1 MKQILVRIS
10 VTLMFLMLSATVFA
24 GGNDEAKSVAAT
36 NLTADQ
42 PGWQVDTSPIEFD
55 WYLHFSWFPRAWGD
69 DPTSRY
75 ITEKTGVD
83 INFIVPAGS
92 EAEKLNTLI
101 AGDQLPDIITLG
113 WWEGQITDMID
124 GEMLYPLE
132 ELAEKYDPYFF
143 KVASPAR
150 LGWYTKD
157 DGHVY
162 GYPNASYAPE
172 HYDIFDIPS
181 ASSFLVRKDMYEA
194 LGSPSM
200 RTPEGFL
207 NTLVK
212 AKEMYPEVNGSPLI
226 PFAGM
231 GFNEQG
237 NDSFERILQ
246 DFLAVPRQINGKV
259 YDRSSDPEYKKWLKM
274 FRNAHELGLLTP
286 DIFIDQRPQ
295 IEEKQEQG
303 RYFSMI
309 YQNTDM
315 VNQQMSLYQNNPDS
329 IFIAVDGPA
338 NAKMDDPKL
347 SGGGIAGWTVTLISK
362 NCKDP
367 ARAIRFLSYWMS
379 EEGQHDFTLGAPG
392 QWETVDGQDQLTAEA
407 NKLLVDDR
415 SAYDGE
421 YGGQQTFWMLMDNPL
436 FEGNG
441 WVPKVVTP
449 QKELQEWTK
458 PYTKSY
464 AQFDNLQIPGHEP
477 EALIATKQANME
489 GKYIPLLMTADSD
502 EMFEELWAEWQQ
514 KKTDINLQSMLD
526 YQQVM
531 YEENCRKLGVSVK

>member
-1 MKQILVRIS
+1 MKQTILRLTS
-10 VTLMFLMLSATVFA
+10 TLMFLLLTTSIFA
-24 GGNDEAKSVAAT
+24 SNNAETTSVVES
-36 NLTADQ
+36 LDADQ
-42 PGWQVDTSPIEFD
+42 PGWKVDTSPIEFD
-55 WYLHFSWFPRAWGD
+55 WYLHFSWFPRQWGD

-75 ITEKTGVD
+75 VTEKTGVD

-113 WWEGQITDMID
+113 WWESQITDMID
-124 GEMLYPLE
+124 GEMLYALD

-150 LGWYTKD
+150 LGWYEKE

-181 ASSFLVRKDMYEA
+181 HSVFIVRKDMYEA

-200 RTPEGFL
+200 RTPEAFID
-207 NTLVK
+207 TLVR
-212 AKEMYPEVNGSPLI
+212 AQEMFPEVNGSPLI

-237 NDSFERILQ
+237 NDSYEIILQ
-246 DFLAVPRQINGKV
+246 DFLNIPRQFDGKL
-259 YDRSSDPEYKKWLKM
+259 YDRSSDAEYKRWLKT
-274 FRNAHELGLLTP
+274 FRKANELGLLSP
-286 DIFIDQRPQ
+286 DMFIDQRPQ

-309 YQNTDM
+309 YQASDL
-315 VNQQMSLYQNNPDS
+315 VNQQMSLYLNDPDS
-329 IFIAVDGPA
+329 IFISVDGPA
-338 NAKMDDPKL
+338 NTKMEDPTLK
-347 SGGGIAGWTVTLISK
+347 GGGIAGWTVTLISK
-362 NCKDP
+362 TCKDP

-379 EEGQHDFTLGAPG
+379 EEGQHDFSLGAPG

-407 NKLLVDDR
+407 SKLLVDDR
-415 SAYDGE
+415 YAYDSE

-436 FEGNG
+436 FEGKG

-449 QKELQEWTK
+449 QKELQDWTK
-458 PYTKSY
+458 PYTKSF
-464 AQFDNLQIPGHEP
+464 AQFDITIPGHEP
-477 EALIATKQANME
+477 EAIIGTKQANME
-489 GKYIPLLMTADSD
+489 GKYLPLLMIAESD
-502 EMFEELWAEWQQ
+502 EEFESIWAEWQQ
-514 KKTDINLQSMLD
+514 KKEDINLQAMYD
-526 YQQVM
+526 YQQPL